1 MIKLFQYICLVHRN
15 SLKLR
20 LREMLKGETFSFL
33 YIPTSTKLNISANF
47 QEQLRICVSQ
57 IRGWLNNHPEIL
69 TIFGVNPST
78 HLLSYIENTLNHKML
93 NLNGEILSLRR
104 VLNIVKPNKVF
115 AQHSLG
121 ISYALGEICL
131 QSDIAALLI
140 SHGSHVPHNQS
151 LAELEWS
158 IHAHTIING
167 HYPFVAIQT
176 PWAKK
181 FLNSQ
186 NGVIS
191 KSIETG
197 PLLFAR
203 KQENRK

>member
-1 MIKLFQYICLVHRN
+1 
-15 SLKLR
+15 
-20 LREMLKGETFSFL
+20 MLD
-33 YIPTSTKLNISANF
+33 
-47 QEQLRICVSQ
+47 
-57 IRGWLNNHPEIL
+57 
-69 TIFGVNPST
+69 
-78 HLLSYIENTLNHKML
+78 
-93 NLNGEILSLRR
+93 LNGEILSLRR
-104 VLNIVKPNKVF
+104 VLNIIKPNKVF

-131 QSDIAALLI
+131 HSDIAALLI

-158 IHAHTIING
+158 IHAHTMINS
-167 HYPFVAIQT
+167 HYPFVAIQS

-181 FLNSQ
+181 FLNGQ

-203 KQENRK
+203 KQENNRNKLKLRKKIFGSHSNKRIILHAGTPKRWKLF